1 MNITN
6 QKVKIILS
14 YYHSEQ
20 TIIIPIYKTLSYVRE
35 KIFNI
40 FYPISGEIILV
51 YNGMILNDSFDK
63 ALGIL
68 FPDQSIIKIN
78 ILKSKKNNLI
88 NSQSSI
94 YKIYGKK
101 KLPPITIRS
110 RTKSPKVK
118 STKILCY
125 ECFKE
130 ISFIFCRECNKFL
143 CNNCFEVNHF
153 NHIKIDLLDDEK
165 LNLIIYKDKM
175 LNELKESSINFE
187 KIEYLK
193 NKEIDVEK
201 WGKIFTE
208 KIDNIK
214 NVSLKI
220 QDSLS
225 NKNYKS
231 EKINVGNNIDDVYYL
246 AKHKLDNI
254 NDNNIKDPLDLFLEI
269 NKSER
274 EIKKLFHDSILLNK
288 KDNLKI
294 RIENIYSRIENEI
307 EQILQEIE
315 YDEELPK

>member
-1 MNITN
+1 MNMTN
-6 QKVKIILS
+6 QKIKIILS
-14 YYHSEQ
+14 YYHNKQ
-20 TIIIPIYKTLSYVRE
+20 TIMVPIYKTLSYVRD
-35 KIFNI
+35 KVFNI

-51 YNGMILNDSFDK
+51 YNGMNLNDSFEK
-63 ALGIL
+63 QLGLI
-68 FPDQSIIKIN
+68 FPDQSTVKIN
-78 ILKSKKNNLI
+78 IIKSKKNNLI

-101 KLPPITIRS
+101 KLPPITIKS

-118 STKILCY
+118 SNKILCY

-130 ISFIFCRECNKFL
+130 PSFIFCRECNKFL

-153 NHIKIDLLDDEK
+153 NHIKLDLLDDEK
-165 LNLIIYKDKM
+165 LNLIVYKDKM
-175 LNELKESSINFE
+175 LKELKESSVNFE
-187 KIEYLK
+187 KIENLK

-201 WGKIFTE
+201 WGTIFTE

-225 NKNYKS
+225 NKIYKS
-231 EKINVGNNIDDVYYL
+231 QKINVGNNIDDVYYL

-274 EIKKLFHDSILLNK
+274 EIKRLFHDSILLNK
-288 KDNLKI
+288 KDSLKT
-294 RIENIYSRIENEI
+294 RIEKIYSRIEDEI
-307 EQILQEIE
+307 ERILQEIE
-315 YDEELPK
+315 YDEELTK